1 MNNKGKTT
9 IRSLNES
16 DITEVKKVEK
26 ESFFEVSDRLT

>member
-16 DITEVKKVEK
+16 DITEVKKWK
-26 ESFFEVSDRLT
+26 RSHFLKCLI

>member
-16 DITEVKKVEK
+16 DITEVKKSGKGVI
-26 ESFFEVSDRLT
+26 F